1 MNGSASAD
9 LTSTEPDNEVPRT
22 GRLSVAELRRAVPL
36 RLWGGKGCGAPC
48 DFCRVSVSESDIEY
62 EIEAE
67 LEAQKIT
74 LHFHPRC
81 HDAWRAGLEPPAEP
95 QEQELAGAA
104 QAKSGAA

>member
-1 MNGSASAD
+1 MNGSAPAD
-9 LTSTEPDNEVPRT
+9 RESPGQGQRGT
-22 GRLSVAELRRAVPL
+22 RLSVAALRRAVPL
-36 RLWGGKGCGAPC
+36 KMWGGKGCGAPC